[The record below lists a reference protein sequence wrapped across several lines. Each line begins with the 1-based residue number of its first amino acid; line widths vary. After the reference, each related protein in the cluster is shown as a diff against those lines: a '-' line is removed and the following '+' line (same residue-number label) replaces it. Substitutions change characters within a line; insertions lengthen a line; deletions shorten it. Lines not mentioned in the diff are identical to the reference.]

1 MSDLPFGYVY
11 DERMLEHECAYDE
24 TMQERPERMV
34 HIHNR
39 LDHDGLLKGAVK
51 VEAREATDSELML
64 NHPGDLVR
72 ELDALSTDEECEEYC
87 RDKEI
92 LWLCPKSAQAARVAA
107 GGTIELVKANI
118 EGRVGNS
125 FAIVRPPGHH
135 AFGRVPQGYCVFNN
149 VAVAAKYAVE
159 HLGIKK
165 VAVVDFDYHAG
176 NGTHYC
182 LRGDPRFHF
191 TSFHAYHHGS
201 FWPYSSEFDYDTQ
214 YENTLMFPLNGA
226 LNTEGD
232 YISAF
237 HHVLLPMLR
246 CFKPEAYLSSYRPGS
261 ILATTIYRERKAKA
275 SKPMGLFGHMVRM
288 LNEICPNRV
297 IAVLEGGY
305 YVTNYTEAAS
315 MMVRGLQ
322 GLPLPQLSIGKLSPA
337 FKETIW
343 NNLVHHAPRYPLLH
357 QWLRKLQANQ
367 VTLKHGLPEYK
378 PRPTL
383 YLGKGMRELWE
394 ETKRTRAVRT
404 REWFPE
410 LTRDEKKLCDE
421 AIAAYVKTYNYT
433 APTEDP
439 SEQFLMQQMTWTE
452 RSGVEAFAHS
462 APICLH
468 FVHEF
473 TDFLEGKRQSV
484 MICDR
489 ELMPVNC
496 FSISCA

>member
-1 MSDLPFGYVY
+1 
-11 DERMLEHECAYDE
+11 
-24 TMQERPERMV
+24 
-34 HIHNR
+34 
-39 LDHDGLLKGAVK
+39 
-51 VEAREATDSELML
+51 
-64 NHPGDLVR
+64 
-72 ELDALSTDEECEEYC
+72 
-87 RDKEI
+87 
-92 LWLCPKSAQAARVAA
+92 
-107 GGTIELVKANI
+107 
-118 EGRVGNS
+118 
-125 FAIVRPPGHH
+125 
-135 AFGRVPQGYCVFNN
+135 
-149 VAVAAKYAVE
+149 
-159 HLGIKK
+159 
-165 VAVVDFDYHAG
+165 
-176 NGTHYC
+176 
-182 LRGDPRFHF
+182 
-191 TSFHAYHHGS
+191 
-201 FWPYSSEFDYDTQ
+201 
-214 YENTLMFPLNGA
+214 MFPLNGA

-322 GLPLPQLSIGKLSPA
+322 GLPLPQLCIGKLSPA

-367 VTLKHGLPEYK
+367 VTLKHGLLEYK

-394 ETKRTRAVRT
+394 ETKRTHAVRT

-496 FSISCA
+496 FSISCASLFHNAPC